1 MTTTVETSIIIKRPP
16 EAVTRVILDPALT
29 MLWTSDLER
38 FEVISGQPGLVGS
51 VALLH
56 YRRGDRQYVMED
68 ELLEAEPS
76 RRYVSRV
83 HGQGL
88 WAQVETQLIP
98 DGDGGTLVT
107 VRWTGRGTRPLIRLL
122 LPLMRKA
129 VARGALR
136 DLTSLKRLVEQT
148 E

>member
-1 MTTTVETSIIIKRPP
+1 VSTTVEANITIRRRP
-16 EAVTRVILDPALT
+16 EAVTRVILDPT
-29 MLWTSDLER
+29 RTVLWTSDLER
-38 FEVISGQPGLVGS
+38 FEVVSGEPGLVGS

-56 YRRGDRQYVMED
+56 YRRGNRRYVMED
-68 ELLEAEPS
+68 TLLEAEPN

-88 WAQVETQLIP
+88 SAQVETLLTQEG
-98 DGDGGTLVT
+98 GDGTLVT
-107 VRWTGRGTRPLIRLL
+107 VRWTGRGTQLLMRLL
-122 LPLMRKA
+122 LPFMRRA